1 MAKRFFGP
9 SNFKVNVI
17 LVPWLQKFLFLFLTS
32 AINSLES
39 ANKGLEVQTY
49 YKVLLPSHICEM
61 SFPWILV
68 RKSKV
73 PTKVSFFIWMAA
85 LGRILTNDNLQK
97 HWLLAIDWCCIRKR
111 DGETSNHLFLH
122 CSLAREL
129 WSRVFS
135 LFGVARVM
143 PNVHLGTAYLA
154 FVENF
159 LLKVC

>member
-1 MAKRFFGP
+1 MVPLTLRSMSFWSLDYKNFF
-9 SNFKVNVI
+9 
-17 LVPWLQKFLFLFLTS
+17 FLFLTS
-32 AINSLES
+32 AVNSLES

-49 YKVLLPSHICEM
+49 YKVLQPSHICEM

-73 PTKVSFFIWMAA
+73 HTKVRFFTRTTT
-85 LGRILTNDNLQK
+85 LGRILTNDNLRK
-97 HWLLAIDWCCIRKR
+97 HWLLAIDWCCICKR

-129 WSRVFS
+129 WSTVFS
-135 LFGVARVM
+135 LFGVAWVM
-143 PNVHLGTAYLA
+143 PNVRLGTAYLA